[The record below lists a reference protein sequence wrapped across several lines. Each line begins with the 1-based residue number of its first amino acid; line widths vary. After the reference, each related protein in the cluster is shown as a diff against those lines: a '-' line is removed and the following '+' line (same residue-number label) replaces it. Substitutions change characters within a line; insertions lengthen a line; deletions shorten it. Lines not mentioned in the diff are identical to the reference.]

1 MREAHEVELKAVAHV
16 PEDAASMY
24 DLIAVELFAKER
36 ALWVL
41 ISDWYLIFLI
51 DPRSDIDFA

>member
-24 DLIAVELFAKER
+24 DLIAVELFVKER

-41 ISDWYLIFLI
+41 MSDWYLF
-51 DPRSDIDFA
+51 SH